1 MYMKN
6 IENWQV
12 ISADLKQTF
21 QNKFTNNVDNKSVI
35 KMKNDG
41 DITDRDLE
49 ISKFLFKF
57 RFATLAQI
65 HKFLGQGSSANSLK
79 SRLEKLVQYRILNK
93 FMLGEEEEDHLYPDA
108 FAVYCL
114 DLGGKYLLTHYS
126 NEDTS
131 DWYVITNM
139 KASEIISKDILA
151 TEFYL
156 RIKET
161 CSDKLVYFNLNPELR
176 VARKNVVP
184 SFEMC
189 LKINGQNRYFI
200 GEITRQYDFPL
211 NFRQKAEKI
220 ENLLITNAWKKYYYD
235 SDSEPIL
242 FIFAE
247 NDMVAKESGKV
258 LSETTSIQNFRIST
272 DERIQK
278 VLFET
283 GAFLKY
289 MPELQALKEI
299 KAVTFKP
306 EQ

>member
-1 MYMKN
+1 MYIKN
-6 IENWQV
+6 MEEWQV
-12 ISADLKQTF
+12 IQADLKQTF
-21 QNKFTNNVDNKSVI
+21 QNKFTNNVAKIEVI
-35 KMKNDG
+35 KMKNEG
-41 DITDRDLE
+41 TITDRDLE
-49 ISKFLFKF
+49 ITKFLFKF
-57 RFATLAQI
+57 RFATLNQI
-65 HKFLGQGSSANSLK
+65 QKFLGKETSINSLK

-93 FMLGEEEEDHLYPDA
+93 FMLGEEEESHLYPDA
-108 FAVYCL
+108 FMVYCL
-114 DLGGKYLLTHYS
+114 DLGGKYLLTNYS

-139 KASEIISKDILA
+139 KASEIISKDLLA

-161 CSDKLVYFNLNPELR
+161 CEDKLMYFNLNPELR
-176 VARKNVVP
+176 VARKNVIP

-200 GEITRQYDFPL
+200 GEVTREYDFPL

-247 NDMVAKESGKV
+247 NDTIAKESAKV
-258 LSETTSIQNFRIST
+258 LSETTSIQSFRIST

-278 VLFET
+278 VLYET

-299 KAVTFKP
+299 KATTFKP
-306 EQ
+306 E

>member
-1 MYMKN
+1 MYIRN
-6 IENWQV
+6 IEDWQV
-12 ISADLKQTF
+12 IPADLKQTF
-21 QNKFTNNVDNKSVI
+21 QNKFTNNVAKNEVI
-35 KMKNDG
+35 KMKNEG
-41 DITDRDLE
+41 VITDRDLE
-49 ISKFLFKF
+49 VAKFLFKF
-57 RFATLAQI
+57 RFATLNQI
-65 HKFLGQGSSANSLK
+65 HKFLGQDSSMNSLK
-79 SRLEKLVQYRILNK
+79 SRLEKLVQYRVLNK
-93 FMLGEEEEDHLYPDA
+93 FMLGEEEEGHLCPDA
-108 FAVYCL
+108 FTIYCL

-156 RIKET
+156 RLKET
-161 CSDKLVYFNLNPELR
+161 CPNKLIYFNLNPELR

-189 LKINGQNRYFI
+189 LKINDQNRYFI
-200 GEITRQYDFPL
+200 GEVVRQYDFPL

-235 SDSEPIL
+235 SDLEPIL

-258 LSETTSIQNFRIST
+258 ISETTSIQNFRIST

-289 MPELQALKEI
+289 MPELQVLKEI